1 MATST
6 SQQVVVN
13 TPTPTTPT
21 VTSTTTTN
29 KAAVTDVVKPK
40 NTKNELQAKAMLV
53 VEDLAKNIE
62 TCSTDDHTLMTI
74 EKVPATSLK
83 RLHGIPMSH
92 IMVSDEQT
100 NIDSKNNDSKNTD
113 SKNTNSKKTD
123 SKKVIAVA
131 SLSNKLVNVDM
142 YKSGAADT
150 IPDDITKKVSTDAT
164 VWKST
169 VIDGA
174 TINMKNV
181 HSDIVEYLTN
191 AEKKGINIKFVF
203 SGELTKFAS
212 ESTKTG
218 LLRESVGTRIYC
230 HVYNKQTALYTFI
243 GYLTL
248 IHQHNITM
256 KVDGG
261 TVVQSVFYFGT
272 TA

>member
-21 VTSTTTTN
+21 VAPTTTTN
-29 KAAVTDVVKPK
+29 KAAVADVVKPK

-62 TCSTDDHTLMTI
+62 TCSTDDHALMTI

-92 IMVSDEQT
+92 IMVSDEQ
-100 NIDSKNNDSKNTD
+100 SSTD
-113 SKNTNSKKTD
+113 SKKTD

-150 IPDDITKKVSTDAT
+150 VPDDITKKVSTDAT

-181 HSDIVEYLTN
+181 HSDIIEYLTN